1 MTVLDGYFGEEHE
14 EGEESKPSVWY
25 AVAQR
30 EGPSAWR
37 KRQNDVTRRI
47 ANLLSMDA
55 QMPIRGAA
63 GTCLW
68 NIAADLLTEFRG
80 DDDLIAGALESL
92 RKDQRWR
99 ETAADSI
106 YKVKPSIIQRC
117 HRLRAKAQH
126 KDAYICPECGVH
138 PCQCEEADDG

>member
-1 MTVLDGYFGEEHE
+1 MTLEDFFDKRDITHSEEP
-14 EGEESKPSVWY
+14 KASVWK
-25 AVAQR
+25 AVALR

-55 QMPIRGAA
+55 QMPIQGAA
-63 GTCLW
+63 GRCLW
-68 NIAADLLTEFRG
+68 SIAADLLTEFSG
-80 DDDLIAGALESL
+80 DDDLIVRALESL

-106 YKVKPSIIQRC
+106 YKVRPSIIQRC
-117 HRLRAKAQH
+117 HRLRAKG
-126 KDAYICPECGVH
+126 KRETW
-138 PCQCEEADDG
+138 ADVAAEDDDDRD

>member
-1 MTVLDGYFGEEHE
+1 MELPQSDDDDAP
-14 EGEESKPSVWY
+14 KKSVWY

-55 QMPIRGAA
+55 QMPIQGAA

-68 NIAADLLTEFRG
+68 SIAADLLTEFRG
-80 DDDLIAGALESL
+80 DDDLIVRALESL

-117 HRLRAKAQH
+117 HRLRNKPESGS
-126 KDAYICPECGVH
+126 DADRQRYADAVERL
-138 PCQCEEADDG
+138 EEET

>member
-1 MTVLDGYFGEEHE
+1 MTSDLDAAFANNEEP
-14 EGEESKPSVWY
+14 KRSVWY

-55 QMPIRGAA
+55 QMPIQGAA
-63 GTCLW
+63 GRCLW
-68 NIAADLLTEFRG
+68 SIAADLLTEFSG
-80 DDDLIAGALESL
+80 DDDLIARALESL

-99 ETAADSI
+99 EAAADSI
-106 YKVKPSIIQRC
+106 YKVRPSIIQRC
-117 HRLRAKAQH
+117 HRLRTKPEPGSAADRQRYA
-126 KDAYICPECGVH
+126 DAVERL
-138 PCQCEEADDG
+138 EE